1 MALGY
6 HSFMNITY
14 PIAAVGE
21 LIGENARAA
30 ILIALLDEKALP
42 AGELA
47 RLAGVSAQS
56 ASGHLSKLVDGG
68 LLRAEVSGRQ
78 RLYRIAKPEVA
89 YAWKPWERSQPHR
102 RCGTSSAIL
111 GSKPCAQRDRV
122 TTIWQDAL
130 RWR

>member
-1 MALGY
+1 
-6 HSFMNITY
+6 MNNTY

-56 ASGHLSKLVDGG
+56 AMLW
-68 LLRAEVSGRQ
+68 R
-78 RLYRIAKPEVA
+78 
-89 YAWKPWERSQPHR
+89 PWERSQPYR
-102 RCGTSSAIL
+102 RCGTSSAIHE
-111 GSKPCAQRDRV
+111 SKLCVQRDRV
-122 TTIWQDAL
+122 TTTWQGGL
-130 RWR
+130 QWR